1 MNNLRRHLFDRLLS
15 LPYNRSFKGLLE
27 SLRNLWWCRKPD
39 RYWPSFTQWA
49 AVKEKKKRILV
60 VDNNPVI
67 LRLMSAFLTENG
79 HETTCV
85 NDVFGC
91 LDALV
96 EMTPDVIFIDLI
108 MPRVGGD
115 DLCRI
120 IRGMD
125 NLDNSYLALV
135 SGVALEMQLDYRQLG
150 ANAFIAKGPFTQMRH
165 HILQVLEDADKPW
178 QDVNPPSLRGG
189 DNLHFRQVS
198 QELLQNNKH
207 LKIILEGMSQG
218 IVELFG
224 GRIAYINPQ
233 AGSFLGFSR
242 ECLLGRH
249 MADALPQPLLE
260 ALAATSFDKGRGP
273 AVVQLNGHQLTLE
286 YFALASD
293 TENTILML
301 TDITERRQMEAVIEA
316 ANLTKNL
323 GYVFSGI
330 RHEIGNPLNSIK
342 MALSVLQRNLAEYD
356 RDTIALFLDRSL
368 QEVSRLEYLLKAL
381 KNYSL
386 FEKPVLQNLPV
397 AGFLNDFTALI
408 RSDFEKHHIKIQ
420 RISPEPNL
428 YVLADGRAL
437 HHVMLN
443 LITNSADALT
453 GCLNPQINICAQE
466 CGGEVEIK
474 VDDNGKGISETEQ
487 QNLFKPFFTSKAS
500 GTGLGLVIVKKML
513 LAMNGRIGIESY
525 QGMGTTVTITLP
537 KVVAD
542 DRIYQ

>member
-1 MNNLRRHLFDRLLS
+1 
-15 LPYNRSFKGLLE
+15 
-27 SLRNLWWCRKPD
+27 
-39 RYWPSFTQWA
+39 
-49 AVKEKKKRILV
+49 VKKKIKKILV

-85 NDVFGC
+85 SDVFGC

-125 NLDNSYLALV
+125 NLANCYLALV
-135 SGVALEMQLDYRQLG
+135 SGVALEMQLDYRQIG

-178 QDVNPPSLRGG
+178 QDLSLHSLRGG

-198 QELLQNNKH
+198 QELLQNNTH

-242 ECLLGRH
+242 ESLLGRPIT
-249 MADALPQPLLE
+249 DAFPQPLLE
-260 ALAATSFDKGRGP
+260 ALTISSPEKLLTP
-273 AVVQLNGHQLTLE
+273 IVVQLNGYQLTLE
-286 YFALASD
+286 SFTLASD

-397 AGFLNDFTALI
+397 NGFITDFTALI
-408 RSDFEKHHIKIQ
+408 RNDFEKHHIRIQ
-420 RISPEPNL
+420 RMIPETPL
-428 YVLADGRAL
+428 HILADGRAL

-443 LITNSADALT
+443 LITNSADALA
-453 GCLNPQINICAQE
+453 GCLNPQINISARECA
-466 CGGEVEIK
+466 GEVEIK

-513 LAMNGRIGIESY
+513 LAMNGRIAIESY

-537 KVVAD
+537 KVVTD
-542 DRIYQ
+542 DKAYQ